1 MSSSNPSFSTNLI
14 LRYKTRMSAFGCGLL
29 PDRGW
34 KDSQPDEYVNVMRID
49 MDDRTGLG
57 HFVPAELS
65 RFLKI
70 VVMYQQ

>member
-1 MSSSNPSFSTNLI
+1 
-14 LRYKTRMSAFGCGLL
+14 
-29 PDRGW
+29 
-34 KDSQPDEYVNVMRID
+34 MRID